1 MHMHM
6 CMCMCMCACACA
18 CSCAYSVQ
26 EGYREYA
33 AALAAALPSEM
44 QPRIAPVGT
53 AF

>member
-1 MHMHM
+1 
-6 CMCMCMCACACA
+6 
-18 CSCAYSVQ
+18 VQ

-33 AALAAALPSEM
+33 EALAAALPLDM